1 MTSANAGQHT
11 PPVPDVQNLD
21 DDISAPIQKWI
32 KWWIAA
38 SVIFVS
44 VPVAWLISDR
54 EPTAKELTLAYRKF
68 AVAAQGEKSRRELVE
83 SHQQLQSITLRKR
96 SCERLS
102 EGRFRCR
109 AEIQQNNETISG
121 SHEAA
126 DAIYSRESKGWQFSG
141 VTAELQPAVSKAGS
155 SEPDVK
161 SSPGY

>member
-11 PPVPDVQNLD
+11 PSVPDTQTLD
-21 DDISAPIQKWI
+21 DDISAPVQKWI
-32 KWWIAA
+32 KWWITA
-38 SVIFVS
+38 SVVFVS
-44 VPVAWLISDR
+44 IPIAWLVSDR

-68 AVAAQGEKSRRELVE
+68 AVTAQGDKSTKELAE
-83 SHQQLQSITLRKR
+83 RHQRLQNITLLKR

-109 AEIQQNNETISG
+109 ADIQQNNETISG

-126 DAIYSRESKGWQFSG
+126 DAIYSRGSKGWQFSG
-141 VTAELQPAVSKAGS
+141 VTAEPRPVVPKTGS
-155 SEPDVK
+155 PEPGAT

>member
-11 PPVPDVQNLD
+11 PSVPDAQTLD

-44 VPVAWLISDR
+44 IPVAWLISDR

-68 AVAAQGEKSRRELVE
+68 VVTAQGDKSPKELAE
-83 SHQQLQSITLRKR
+83 SQQRSQSITLLKR
-96 SCERLS
+96 SCKQLS

-109 AEIQQNNETISG
+109 ADIQQNNETISG
-121 SHEAA
+121 SDEAA
-126 DAIYSRESKGWQFSG
+126 DAIYSRDSKGWQFSG
-141 VTAELQPAVSKAGS
+141 VTAELQPAVSKTGS
-155 SEPDVK
+155 SEPDAE
-161 SSPGY
+161 SSSGY